1 MRRPS
6 MILFDAGE
14 TLINYLAF
22 DTLRGTEAAMPYLTK
37 NPRNLSAKEIDDCM
51 NRVRGD
57 FLPSRKL
64 GFEVS
69 ELTILRLVS
78 GLLGLEYSVPDTRVE
93 RLIWEKTPVIRPV
106 PHVGELLGA
115 LDAAGVRTGVISN
128 FELSGG
134 LLREKLDELFPEN
147 RFEFVLA
154 SSDYGLRKPQPLLF
168 RVGLAKSGLDP
179 AEVWYVGD
187 KLRPDVEG
195 SRACG
200 MTPVLYQNPL
210 QSYGSLP
217 EDLLTVK
224 DYRELIAL
232 MGL

>member
-1 MRRPS
+1 MRQPQ

-22 DTLRGTEAAMPYLTK
+22 DTLKGTEAAMPYLVK
-37 NPRNLSAKEIDDCM
+37 NPKNLSAKEIDDCM
-51 NRVRGD
+51 NRVTEN
-57 FLPSRKL
+57 FLPGRKL

-78 GLLGLEYSVPDTRVE
+78 DLLGLEYSVPDEQVE
-93 RLIWEKTPVIRPV
+93 RVIWENTPVIQPV
-106 PHVGELLGA
+106 PHVDELLGA
-115 LDAAGVRTGVISN
+115 LNAAGIRTGVISN
-128 FELSGG
+128 FELSGC

-147 RFEFVLA
+147 RFEFVLV

-168 RVGLAKSGLDP
+168 RAGLAKSGLDP
-179 AEVWYVGD
+179 EEVWYVGD

-200 MTPVLYQNPL
+200 MTPVLYRNPR
-210 QSYGSLP
+210 QHYGDLP
-217 EDLLTVK
+217 AELLTVG
-224 DYRELIAL
+224 DYRELL
-232 MGL
+232 LLLGL